1 MVDIKET
8 NNLSVSHIEGTVDF
22 LGKQCIHPTTR
33 QQHDCENIEPRV
45 CDSTYQALRVQQD
58 YSML

>member
-1 MVDIKET
+1 MIDKKET
-8 NNLSVSHIEGTVDF
+8 DNLNVSHIEGTADL
-22 LGKQCIHPTTR
+22 LGRQCIHPRR

-58 YSML
+58 YSMF